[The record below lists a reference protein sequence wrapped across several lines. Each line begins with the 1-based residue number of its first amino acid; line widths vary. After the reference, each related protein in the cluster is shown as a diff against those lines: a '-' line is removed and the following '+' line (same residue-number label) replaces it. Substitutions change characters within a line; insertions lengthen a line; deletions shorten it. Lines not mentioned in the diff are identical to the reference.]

1 LQREKIGI
9 PAQTQ
14 GDKALLKTIDN
25 KKAKDKARQ
34 HIREEKNKNAKIE
47 LNRQKR
53 LERQR
58 ENEYDQ
64 QNGLVQYGQVVEEE
78 KATTDHT
85 NNQDASSSA
94 SASESPKKKRKT
106 EKLDMATKRK
116 LLAAEGGSD
125 KYWECDLCHTVVNK
139 NEKANKQHRWNKQCN
154 KIVISLLKQGFIT
167 NDQYVVMMQ
176 EKDATMA
183 ARKAEKQQQGTKKKS
198 KAKKNNSN
206 NMTAPTT

>member
-1 LQREKIGI
+1 M
-9 PAQTQ
+9 
-14 GDKALLKTIDN
+14 
-25 KKAKDKARQ
+25 
-34 HIREEKNKNAKIE
+34 
-47 LNRQKR
+47 
-53 LERQR
+53 ERQR

-64 QNGLVQYGQVVEEE
+64 QNGLVQYGQVAEEQ
-78 KATTDHT
+78 KAATDPI

-94 SASESPKKKRKT
+94 SAPESPKKKRKT

-125 KYWECDLCHTVVNK
+125 KFWECDLCHTVVNK

-154 KIVISLLKQGFIT
+154 KIVISRLKQGYIT

-183 ARKAEKQQQGTKKKS
+183 ARKAEQQQQQQGTKKKS